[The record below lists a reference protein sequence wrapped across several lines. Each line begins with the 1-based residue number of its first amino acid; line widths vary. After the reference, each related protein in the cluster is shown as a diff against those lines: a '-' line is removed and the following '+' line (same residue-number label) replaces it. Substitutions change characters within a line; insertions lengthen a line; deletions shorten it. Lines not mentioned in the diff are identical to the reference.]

1 MRDFRK
7 YNIWELSHKLT
18 LDIYTVSREFPQNES
33 YSIVSQ
39 IRRASAS
46 IPTNIAEGCGRD
58 SDAEFNR
65 FLTIAMGSASET
77 EYLLILSKD
86 LQYINDEHFENLFA
100 AFSNVISFFIIS
112 FFGTLGVLS
121 FNTHPVKSNIEPI
134 IMYVCL

>member
-18 LDIYTVSREFPQNES
+18 LDIYTISKEFPHNES
-33 YSIVSQ
+33 YGIVSQ

-46 IPTNIAEGCGRD
+46 IPINIAEGCGRD

-86 LQYINDEHFENLFA
+86 LQYINDEHFENLN
-100 AFSNVISFFIIS
+100 SKVNIIKQKIYS
-112 FFGTLGVLS
+112 LKQKL
-121 FNTHPVKSNIEPI
+121 I
-134 IMYVCL
+134 

>member
-1 MRDFRK
+1 MSDFRK

-86 LQYINDEHFENLFA
+86 LQYINDEHFENLN
-100 AFSNVISFFIIS
+100 SKVNIIKQKIYS
-112 FFGTLGVLS
+112 LKQKL
-121 FNTHPVKSNIEPI
+121 K
-134 IMYVCL
+134 

>member
-7 YNIWELSHKLT
+7 YNIWELSHELT
-18 LDIYTVSREFPQNES
+18 LDIYTISKQFPHNEG
-33 YSIVSQ
+33 YGIVSQ

-86 LQYINDEHFENLFA
+86 LQYINDEHFENLN
-100 AFSNVISFFIIS
+100 SKVNIIKQKIYS
-112 FFGTLGVLS
+112 LKQKL
-121 FNTHPVKSNIEPI
+121 K
-134 IMYVCL
+134 

>member
-18 LDIYTVSREFPQNES
+18 LDIYTVSRKFPQNES
-33 YSIVSQ
+33 YGIVSQ

-86 LQYINDEHFENLFA
+86 LQYINDEHFENLN
-100 AFSNVISFFIIS
+100 SKVNIIKQKIYS
-112 FFGTLGVLS
+112 LKQKL
-121 FNTHPVKSNIEPI
+121 K
-134 IMYVCL
+134 

>member
-7 YNIWELSHKLT
+7 YNIWELSHRLT
-18 LDIYTVSREFPQNES
+18 LDIYTISKDFPQEEV
-33 YSIVSQ
+33 YGIVSQ
-39 IRRASAS
+39 IRRASAL

-86 LQYINDEHFENLFA
+86 LQYINDEHFESLN
-100 AFSNVISFFIIS
+100 SKVNIIKQKIYS
-112 FFGTLGVLS
+112 LKQKL
-121 FNTHPVKSNIEPI
+121 K
-134 IMYVCL
+134 

>member
-18 LDIYTVSREFPQNES
+18 LDIYTISREFPQNES

-86 LQYINDEHFENLFA
+86 LQYINDEHFENLN
-100 AFSNVISFFIIS
+100 SKVNIIKQKIYS
-112 FFGTLGVLS
+112 LKQKL
-121 FNTHPVKSNIEPI
+121 I
-134 IMYVCL
+134 

>member
-33 YSIVSQ
+33 YGIVSQ

-86 LQYINDEHFENLFA
+86 LQYINDEYFENLN
-100 AFSNVISFFIIS
+100 SKVNIIKQKIYS
-112 FFGTLGVLS
+112 LKQKL
-121 FNTHPVKSNIEPI
+121 K
-134 IMYVCL
+134 

>member
-86 LQYINDEHFENLFA
+86 LQYINDEHFENLN
-100 AFSNVISFFIIS
+100 SKVNIIKQKIYS
-112 FFGTLGVLS
+112 LKQKL
-121 FNTHPVKSNIEPI
+121 I
-134 IMYVCL
+134 